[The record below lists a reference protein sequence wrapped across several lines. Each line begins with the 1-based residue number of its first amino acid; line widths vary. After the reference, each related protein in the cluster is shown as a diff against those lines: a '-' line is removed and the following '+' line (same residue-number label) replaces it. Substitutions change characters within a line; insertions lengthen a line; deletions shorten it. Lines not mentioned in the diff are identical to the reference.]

1 MDEKSGFAVDQTA
14 MRRIQAL
21 RADPAASGFG
31 PAALLRVAVTA
42 GGCSGFQY
50 VMEPAAAPEDG
61 DTVFG
66 DCVVID
72 AASLGLLKGSR
83 LVFRD
88 DMMGAQ
94 FVVENPNA
102 KSGCGCGASFSV
114 DAG

>member
-1 MDEKSGFAVDQTA
+1 MDAEPPFIVDPSA
-14 MRRIQAL
+14 ADRIRAL
-21 RADPAASGFG
+21 RADTAKTGFG
-31 PAALLRVAVTA
+31 PDALLRIAVTS

-50 VMEPAAAPEDG
+50 VMEPAAGPEDG

-66 DCVVID
+66 ECVVVD
-72 AASLGLLKGSR
+72 EASLGIMKGSR